1 MAIPG
6 TMSVILGGVNL
17 SVDYKIFH
25 NNAAEA
31 HFNYLGSDY
40 NFSITRW
47 KQKAFSLFRS
57 KFHEI
62 YTDTVKYGSSVVD
75 YDTGD
80 VISSENNSRQNTE
93 IVIRSI
99 QDIFIY
105 LDTILQQQPRS
116 ILDYAVWYREKH
128 SDKLDTYEK
137 YIQLVTCHCIVH
149 SDFLAGNIRWETIQF
164 KPEKHDCKQCVNLDI
179 TKKNV

>member
-1 MAIPG
+1 MRLHFMQMAIPG
-6 TMSVILGGVNL
+6 TLTVILGGVKL
-17 SVDYKIFH
+17 PVDYKIYQ

-57 KFHEI
+57 KFHETYNDPI
-62 YTDTVKYGSSVVD
+62 KYGSSVVD
-75 YDTGD
+75 PDTGD
-80 VISSENNSRQNTE
+80 VISSENNSCQNTE
-93 IVIRSI
+93 IVIKSL

-105 LDTILQQQPRS
+105 LDLILLQQPRS

-149 SDFLAGNIRWETIQF
+149 SDFLAGNIRWEIIPF
-164 KPEKHDCKQCVNLDI
+164 IPEVIDSK
-179 TKKNV
+179 